1 MAKNGKRQGKK
12 RRFHEIDQKKD
23 NTAKSRTTKMIVDF
37 CVEEAGSIKPFAIK
51 EKEKVQVT
59 TRLSLGQMLMFA
71 KLCL

>member
-1 MAKNGKRQGKK
+1 
-12 RRFHEIDQKKD
+12 
-23 NTAKSRTTKMIVDF
+23 MIVDF